1 MNTHYDAGIAQQF
14 AEQYTLP
21 LETLRRRQSM
31 KWQYHALEILPA
43 WVAEMDFAPSPAVA
57 DVLRHWYLAQDTGYP
72 YRQRDRAEHLLARA
86 FSRYTARE
94 FNWETDPANVLAL
107 NELVR
112 AVYLLILA
120 FSEPGDGIVL
130 KAPSYPPFYDA
141 INDTGRRLQASPLL
155 DNGQGYEIDFDHL
168 TNQIDANTRILL
180 LCNPHN
186 PTGRALR
193 RDELEKL
200 AALAEA
206 HDLIVIANEIHADLV
221 YPGQEHI
228 PFATVALGL
237 AARTITL
244 NSASKSFNIAGL
256 RCALMYF
263 GDGALKQRFTQRLPA
278 RILGYPSGIGI
289 DATVAAWDRG
299 HSWLEGARHYLLE
312 RREQVITTVRPALPE
327 VRVHTPEATYFAWL
341 DFSELHLP
349 TAAGA
354 YYLEH
359 AKVALTAGETF
370 NPGAEAFARLNFA
383 TSKAL
388 LQQILDAVL
397 AASRRA

>member
-1 MNTHYDAGIAQQF
+1 MSTHYDAGIAQQF

-43 WVAEMDFAPSPAVA
+43 WVAEMDFAPAPAVA

-94 FNWETDPANVLAL
+94 FDWETDPANVLAL
-107 NELVR
+107 NELVQ

-130 KAPSYPPFYDA
+130 QTPSYPPFYDA
-141 INDTGRRLQASPLL
+141 INDTGRRLQASPLVE
-155 DNGQGYEIDFDHL
+155 NGQGYEIDFNHL
-168 TNQIDANTRILL
+168 ANQIDANTRILL

-186 PTGRALR
+186 PTERAPQ
-193 RDELEKL
+193 RDELETL

-228 PFATVALGL
+228 PFATVAPDL
-237 AARTITL
+237 AACTITL
-244 NSASKSFNIAGL
+244 NSTSKSFNIAGQ
-256 RCALMYF
+256 RSALMYF

-289 DATVAAWDRG
+289 DGTVNAWNHG
-299 HSWLEGARHYLLE
+299 YSWLEGARHYLLE
-312 RREQVITTVRPALPE
+312 RREQVITTVR
-327 VRVHTPEATYFAWL
+327 
-341 DFSELHLP
+341 
-349 TAAGA
+349 TAAPHCRRFASTPPKPPTSPGWILA
-354 YYLEH
+354 ICTYLAPQAHTIWSMPKWRSARVKPLTPAQKLLH
-359 AKVALTAGETF
+359 AS
-370 NPGAEAFARLNFA
+370 
-383 TSKAL
+383 TSPRQRCCCNKFWTH
-388 LQQILDAVL
+388 
-397 AASRRA
+397 